1 MRGPRCPRCH
11 QSEWQLIHNDE
22 QRQRWPVTCGET
34 IYQCVECGQLGIRSW
49 VETRGIDPYR
59 RSFRD
64 TWSFPSE
71 PESTQLPPTG
81 ATRAGAP

>member
-34 IYQCVECGQLGIRSW
+34 IYQCVTGTVHGFVRLGRLVPSAGDALASAA
-49 VETRGIDPYR
+49 RFLR
-59 RSFRD
+59 RRI
-64 TWSFPSE
+64 
-71 PESTQLPPTG
+71 
-81 ATRAGAP
+81 